1 MLDEAVLDAS
11 VAIKV
16 FIDEE
21 GSEAARALAF
31 SGARF
36 AAPEFV
42 LAEIT
47 SVLLKRLRRGDL
59 IRTYVET
66 ALDRA
71 RGLFDD
77 LWPAERLTRRA
88 FAIAADHGTSAYD
101 ALYVALAESKG
112 CPLATADMRLVQRI
126 KAAGLPI
133 DFWTP

>member
-16 FIDEE
+16 FIDED
-21 GSEAARALAF
+21 GSEAARSLAA

-47 SVLLKRLRRGDL
+47 SVLLKRLRRGEVL
-59 IRTYVET
+59 RTYAES
-66 ALDRA
+66 ALERA
-71 RGLFDD
+71 RSLFDD
-77 LWPAERLTRRA
+77 LWPVERLTRRA

-101 ALYVALAESKG
+101 ALYLALAESKG
-112 CPLATADMRLVQRI
+112 CPLATADLRLVQRI
-126 KAAGLPI
+126 AASGLAI